1 MIIYQKVWLSND
13 MKDDTKELNHMHE
26 YNIRV
31 CANCPFSGFIVDC
44 EDVDCESV
52 IKIWNELNEL
62 KESER
67 FEQDKDV

>member
-1 MIIYQKVWLSND
+1 
-13 MKDDTKELNHMHE
+13 MKDDEKKSNYISE
-26 YNIRV
+26 YNIRG

-52 IKIWNELNEL
+52 IKIWNEL

-67 FEQDKDV
+67 FEKDKDV